1 MQESFCDSCSCRTSG
16 WCLVYVVLVIT
27 VNGLNDIFFSQQTG
41 LHSSSSSPAHLLKFG
56 NPYNSWICDI
66 CTVVLSHAIRKMIR
80 NTPSTANKQVE
91 HIEPDL
97 DTTAIN
103 TR

>member
-1 MQESFCDSCSCRTSG
+1 MLQKTELALHAPTHI
-16 WCLVYVVLVIT
+16 LEM
-27 VNGLNDIFFSQQTG
+27 LNIKYSHSYFSQQTG
-41 LHSSSSSPAHLLKFG
+41 MHSNSSNPAHLLKYG
-56 NPYNSWICDI
+56 NPYHSWICDI